1 MTTSTPGQVTP
12 MAENAP
18 QNSKEINFRQQEAAL
33 KAHYER
39 QLEQERRARLEAERA
54 AEEAR
59 KKQLSVDDDEDSDP
73 EPYVDHKK
81 LKKVQQKY
89 KQEIKQET
97 QSEIQKAIQQ
107 AKAEAAREAWL
118 ETNHDFDDV
127 LSHADKLAAK
137 SPTLANTI
145 LKMPDNF
152 ERQKLVYQTIK
163 EMGLHKPEEKK
174 PSIQQTID
182 NNKRGQYYQP
192 SGISTA
198 PYQGQTSDFSKTGQA
213 EAYKKMKSLI
223 ENVRL

>member
-1 MTTSTPGQVTP
+1 MTVVTP
-12 MAENAP
+12 QSTQDAQNAP
-18 QNSKEINFRQQEAAL
+18 QNNAKEINFRQQEQAL

-59 KKQLSVDDDEDSDP
+59 RRPVVEDDDEVDP

-81 LKKVQQKY
+81 LNKKLAKFGEQSKQQ
-89 KQEIKQET
+89 T
-97 QSEIQKAIQQ
+97 QTEIQKAIQQ
-107 AKAEAAREAWL
+107 AQSEARREAWL
-118 ETNHDFDDV
+118 ETNQDFEEV
-127 LSHADKLAAK
+127 LSHAEKLAAK

-174 PSIQQTID
+174 STIQDTIEK
-182 NNKRGQYYQP
+182 NKRGQYYQP
-192 SGISTA
+192 SGIAPA
-198 PYQGQTSDFSKTGQA
+198 PYAGQTADFSQTGQA

-223 ENVRL
+223 SNVRLS